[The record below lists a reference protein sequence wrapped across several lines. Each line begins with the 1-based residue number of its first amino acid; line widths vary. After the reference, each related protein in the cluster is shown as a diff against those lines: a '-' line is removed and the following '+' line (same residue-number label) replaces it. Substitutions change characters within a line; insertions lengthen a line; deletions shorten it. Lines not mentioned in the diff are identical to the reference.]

1 VYVDDIIITSSSP
14 AVVDALLANLKSNFA
29 LKDLGSLSY
38 FLGIQIQ
45 QLSNCIL
52 LSQEKYAS
60 DIVRRAGMVTCN
72 MAPTPMTTS
81 SQLSAHEGE
90 RLSPEDATKYRSIV
104 GALRYLSL
112 TRPEWPFHQY
122 GVPIF
127 AFPHFYSLDC
137 CQVNSM
143 VSQAYL
149 EC

>member
-81 SQLSAHEGE
+81 SQLSADEGE

-104 GALRYLSL
+104 GALQYLSL
-112 TRPEWPFHQY
+112 TRLDL
-122 GVPIF
+122 
-127 AFPHFYSLDC
+127 AFPSIWCANICIPPLLFIGLLSSEFYGISSLP
-137 CQVNSM
+137 
-143 VSQAYL
+143 
-149 EC
+149 